1 MIGIFK
7 YFYNGILL
15 LVNNL
20 LNYLLNLNKVIEKL
34 RSLTIFIK
42 TNVLYLQGLNLPFA
56 LPKANAHNF

>member
-34 RSLTIFIK
+34 RSLTILIK
-42 TNVLYLQGLNLPFA
+42 TNI
-56 LPKANAHNF
+56 